1 MRSRQSAFSVIG
13 EFVTGPPDR
22 GWVDTRARGE
32 RKQERLVGKHML
44 EHSDKKAGLAR
55 GIADLP
61 DFEPT
66 CCKEPGQSFRLLAY
80 EGKRLNCQHFRRFF
94 GPP

>member
-13 EFVTGPPDR
+13 ECVAGLPDR

-32 RKQERLVGKHML
+32 RKQERLVGEHML

-55 GIADLP
+55 GVTDLP

-66 CCKEPGQSFRLLAY
+66 RRKEPGQPFRLLAY
-80 EGKRLNCQHFRRFF
+80 EGKRLNCQHFCRFF
-94 GPP
+94 DPP